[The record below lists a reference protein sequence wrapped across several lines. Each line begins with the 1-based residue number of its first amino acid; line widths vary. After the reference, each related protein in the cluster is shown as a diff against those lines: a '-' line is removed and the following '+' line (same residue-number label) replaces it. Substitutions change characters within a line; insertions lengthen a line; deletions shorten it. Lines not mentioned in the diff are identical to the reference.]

1 MICTLV
7 TVAGCESSQ
16 TAIAPAQLLA
26 AQEQTKTIHDGNSAE
41 LELSHPTP
49 APEAPTQ
56 MLPEFSQTATS
67 RETLSLLSSEKVLAI
82 EKQENDAGRSNALNL
97 PSAQLSSIEQFSGES
112 TLLREAETP
121 RHGDTQTDRE
131 MEQTRVKTAASSE
144 PVSPPDRL
152 PNAKPIVRTVEIR
165 FVNAAGESVDQQ
177 GKPIEG
183 RTSRDFISREIR
195 LKPGDALSENVI
207 QADLQQLQQLGLFDR
222 VDVSIVPEGTNVDVF
237 YNIKER
243 SARSVSVGGGYNDDV
258 GVFGTV
264 GYRDSTVGR
273 IHQRVE
279 ANAEVSRENIDYDVR
294 FISPYRVGEPGN
306 LGYNLRV
313 FRDRSLSGIFDEEVD
328 LLNGERV
335 RERRLGGS
343 IFLKRSINRW
353 WATFGLNFTRTSTR
367 DRAGNL
373 ATQDELGNPLTFS
386 GTGIDDLYTVSLS
399 LTRDK
404 RDNPYNPTRGSILTL
419 GTEQSIPIGVGNI
432 LQNRLTGNYI
442 QYVPVRLLSSDQQ
455 NNDPKAFPELFAF
468 NLQAGTVIGDLA
480 PHQAFRLGGM
490 NSVRGYEENALG
502 SARTYVLASGE
513 YRFPIAS
520 RVGGVFF
527 VDFASDLGSGYAVLG
542 EPAVVRDKPGTGFGT
557 GVGVRWH
564 SPFGLVRLDVGVNDQ
579 GEVRFYTQ
587 LGTGARF

>member
-7 TVAGCESSQ
+7 TLVGCGSSQ
-16 TAIAPAQLLA
+16 TAIAFEQPLA
-26 AQEQTKTIHDGNSAE
+26 AHEQIKTIHDGNSEE
-41 LELSHPTP
+41 LELSHPKP
-49 APEAPTQ
+49 VPEVPTQ
-56 MLPEFSQTATS
+56 MSPEFSQTGARKEKLFLVPS
-67 RETLSLLSSEKVLAI
+67 QKVLPV
-82 EKQENDAGRSNALNL
+82 EKRENDAGRSNALNS
-97 PSAQLSSIEQFSGES
+97 PSLQPSPIQPFLGES
-112 TLLREAETP
+112 TLLGDAGTP
-121 RHGDTQTDRE
+121 RGGNTHIDGEMRQTPA
-131 MEQTRVKTAASSE
+131 TSK
-144 PVSPPDRL
+144 PVTPPDRL
-152 PNAKPIVRTVEIR
+152 PNATPIVRTVEIR
-165 FVNAAGESVDQQ
+165 FVNAAGESVDQE

-183 RTSRDFISREIR
+183 RTPRDFIANEIKLR
-195 LKPGDALSENVI
+195 PGDALSEDAI
-207 QADLQQLQQLGLFDR
+207 QADLRQLQQLGLFDR
-222 VDVSIVPEGTNVDVF
+222 VDVSVVPEGTNVDVF

-243 SARSVSVGGGYNDDV
+243 SARSVNFGGGYNDDV

-264 GYRDSTVGR
+264 GFRDSTVGR

-294 FISPYRVGEPGN
+294 FINPYRVGTPGN
-306 LGYNLRV
+306 LGYSLRV
-313 FRDRSLSGIFDEEVD
+313 FRDRSISGIFDEDVD

-335 RERRLGGS
+335 RERRFGGS
-343 IFLKRSINRW
+343 IFLTRPINQW
-353 WATFGLNFTRTSTR
+353 WTTLGLNFTRTSTR

-373 ATQDELGNPLTFS
+373 ATQDELSNPLTFS

-404 RDNPYNPTRGSILTL
+404 RDNPYNPTQGSILTL

-480 PHQAFRLGGM
+480 PHQAFRLGGI

-527 VDFASDLGSGYAVLG
+527 VDFASDLGSGYAVPG
-542 EPAVVRDKPGTGFGT
+542 EPAVVRNKPGTGLGA

-579 GEVRFYTQ
+579 GDVRFYTQ
-587 LGTGARF
+587 LGTGTRF